1 MREEKPSTAPYRYHR
16 VLCDRPNVVHNPY
29 VGLLQPPPVNSPAYD
44 QEKLRRGF
52 TSTISASRMPSFQ
65 SYAVDAVTKVGLTS
79 FRNFESGAYANLGPA
94 SSFRTY
100 PRSTKSN
107 AFVGIIRH
115 APATTFGL
123 KGKLRTV

>member
-16 VLCDRPNVVHNPY
+16 VFCDRPNVVHNPY
-29 VGLLQPPPVNSPAYD
+29 VGLLQPPPVSSPTYE

-52 TSTISASRMPSFQ
+52 TSTIGASGMPSFQ
-65 SYAVDAVTKVGLTS
+65 SYAIDAVTRVGLPS
-79 FRNFESGAYANLGPA
+79 FRDFGSGAYANSGPA
-94 SSFRTY
+94 SSFSIY

-123 KGKLRTV
+123 KGKLHTA

>member
-1 MREEKPSTAPYRYHR
+1 MREEKPSRAPYRYHR
-16 VLCDRPNVVHNPY
+16 VFCDRPNVVHNPY
-29 VGLLQPPPVNSPAYD
+29 VGLLQPPPVSSPTYE

-52 TSTISASRMPSFQ
+52 TSTIGASGMPSFQ
-65 SYAVDAVTKVGLTS
+65 SYAIDAVTRVGLTS
-79 FRNFESGAYANLGPA
+79 FRDFGSGAYANSGPA
-94 SSFRTY
+94 SSFSIY

-123 KGKLRTV
+123 KGKLHTA